1 MKKKFF
7 QIIPLILV
15 VFAFAKGNNEKPL
28 PKYDKGDAKK
38 NEKPQYDQGY
48 AVSEEQ
54 MMKGYNSPARI
65 DVKGAWDY
73 FITASFIYWQP
84 KMYLPYAWENIGDEA
99 GILYYYSTEVTEKT
113 HLVNFDYHPGFKV
126 GLGTNTDMDNWNL
139 FFEYTRLTT
148 SDTSSTSVSEPLD
161 ASVELSAPFLIP
173 EGPDDGAFAP
183 SYNRLSYVRERS
195 KFYINLLD
203 MELGR
208 PYYVGTKL
216 TFKPHVGARTGW
228 IKQKNNTKINSWNL
242 GLTEEGYVYLKEE
255 SDTWLLGPRA
265 GLDTNWFLGE
275 GFRLFGNVAASLFY
289 QHYKTKIKQ
298 VLPVQTNTTVA
309 VTVER
314 LTKEKVKDYLFNPC
328 FEACLGF
335 GWGKYFSNH
344 EWHVDL
350 SAGYEIQYFLNQY
363 YIGQIKRSSQYH
375 GDNAMPD
382 LTLHGL
388 TFTLR
393 FDF

>member
-1 MKKKFF
+1 MKNKYF
-7 QIIPLILV
+7 LILPV
-15 VFAFAKGNNEKPL
+15 VLASIAFTQEEKIET
-28 PKYDKGDAKK
+28 
-38 NEKPQYDQGY
+38 EKPQYDQGY
-48 AVSEEQ
+48 GVGQDVMAG
-54 MMKGYNSPARI
+54 GYNTSARI

-73 FITASFIYWQP
+73 YISGSFIYWQP
-84 KMYLPYAWENIGDEA
+84 KMYLPYAWERIGDEA
-99 GILYYYSTEVTEKT
+99 GTEYLYSDVLTEKT

-126 GLGTNTDMDNWNL
+126 GLGTNTDMDDWNL

-161 ASVELSAPFLIP
+161 VSIMLYAPFYIP
-173 EGPDDGAFAP
+173 EGSDGGAFMP
-183 SYNRLSYVRERS
+183 TDYGLSYVRARS

-208 PYYVGTKL
+208 PCYVGTKL
-216 TFKPHVGARTGW
+216 TFKPYVGARAGW
-228 IKQKNNTKINSWNL
+228 IKQKNNTKINAWNY
-242 GLTEEGYVYLKEE
+242 GKTEEGYVYLKEK
-255 SDTWLLGPRA
+255 SDTWLLGPRV
-265 GLDTNWFLGE
+265 GLDTNWHLGE

-289 QHYKTKIKQ
+289 QHYKIDIKQ

-328 FEACLGF
+328 FEAFLGF

-363 YIGQIKRSSQYH
+363 YIGQIKRFSQH
-375 GDNAMPD
+375 NGDNAMPD

-388 TFTLR
+388 TVSLR